1 LKSVL
6 HKEAVIINLGLSLP
20 KGSSNQPESL
30 DEPPSNTFLFDL
42 APDRVCQATTVAGG
56 TGELLPHHFTF
67 AAEEKVTL
75 RLGLAVSF
83 LLHFP

>member
-1 LKSVL
+1 VP

-42 APDRVCQATTVAGG
+42 APDRVYQATTVAGG

-67 AAEEKVTL
+67 AAEKKVTL
-75 RLGLAVSF
+75 CLGLAVSF